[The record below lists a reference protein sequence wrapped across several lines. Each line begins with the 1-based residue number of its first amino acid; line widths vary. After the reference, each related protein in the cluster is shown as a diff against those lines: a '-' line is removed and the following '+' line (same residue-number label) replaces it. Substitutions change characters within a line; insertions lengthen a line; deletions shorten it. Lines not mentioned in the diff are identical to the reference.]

1 MGWECIRSVVQ
12 AENMVWYGLPLM
24 PNWVIDIDT
33 WQFHL
38 YCQFGTNAAVHSHM
52 AMDPRTVH
60 GHTHCPYARWQ
71 LEGCQAGLK
80 TCQLWQA
87 ALHAGNQSGQI
98 TQL

>member
-33 WQFHL
+33 WQL
-38 YCQFGTNAAVHSHM
+38 LRCTQHM

-60 GHTHCPYARWQ
+60 GHDHFPYARWQ